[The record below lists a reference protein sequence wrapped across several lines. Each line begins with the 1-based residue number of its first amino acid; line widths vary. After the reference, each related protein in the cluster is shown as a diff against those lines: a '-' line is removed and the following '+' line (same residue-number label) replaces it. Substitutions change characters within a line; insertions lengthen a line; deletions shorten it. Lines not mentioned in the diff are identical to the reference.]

1 MDFQILAKGIALAGC
16 AIGAGCSLI
25 AGIGPGI
32 GEGNAV
38 AKALEAI
45 GRQPECKG
53 DVTSTML
60 LGCAIAETTGIYGFV
75 TGLLL
80 IFVAAITRTPSRGN
94 SNACRCTGGKRLDT
108 AEALTSMPASARSI
122 SGIVMLSSPLQRLHT
137 LNPRC
142 PSARQ

>member
-60 LGCAIAETTGIYGFV
+60 LGCAIAETTGNRSASDLCGTWHVYEIPGIR
-75 TGLLL
+75 TKRKLGG
-80 IFVAAITRTPSRGN
+80 ITL
-94 SNACRCTGGKRLDT
+94 CRFR
-108 AEALTSMPASARSI
+108 
-122 SGIVMLSSPLQRLHT
+122 
-137 LNPRC
+137 NW
-142 PSARQ
+142 

>member
-1 MDFQILAKGIALAGC
+1 MDFEILAKGISLAGC
-16 AIGAGCSLI
+16 AIGAGCALI

-38 AKALEAI
+38 AAACQAI

-80 IFVAAITRTPSRGN
+80 IFVAPGMFMN
-94 SNACRCTGGKRLDT
+94 YLG
-108 AEALTSMPASARSI
+108 
-122 SGIVMLSSPLQRLHT
+122 
-137 LNPRC
+137 
-142 PSARQ
+142 

>member
-1 MDFQILAKGIALAGC
+1 MLEKAIILAGC
-16 AIGAGCSLI
+16 AVGAGLALI

-32 GEGNAV
+32 GEGYAV
-38 AKALEAI
+38 GKACEAN

-80 IFVAAITRTPSRGN
+80 IFVAP
-94 SNACRCTGGKRLDT
+94 
-108 AEALTSMPASARSI
+108 
-122 SGIVMLSSPLQRLHT
+122 GIFMGLL
-137 LNPRC
+137 
-142 PSARQ
+142 

>member
-1 MDFQILAKGIALAGC
+1 MELAQAIILAGC
-16 AIGAGCSLI
+16 AIGAGLALI

-32 GEGNAV
+32 GEGYAV
-38 AKALEAI
+38 GKALESI

-80 IFVAAITRTPSRGN
+80 IFVAPGMFM
-94 SNACRCTGGKRLDT
+94 G
-108 AEALTSMPASARSI
+108 
-122 SGIVMLSSPLQRLHT
+122 MLG
-137 LNPRC
+137 
-142 PSARQ
+142 

>member
-1 MDFQILAKGIALAGC
+1 MELALAKAIILMGC
-16 AIGAGCSLI
+16 AIGAGLALI

-32 GEGNAV
+32 GEGYAV
-38 AKALEAI
+38 GKALESI

-80 IFVAAITRTPSRGN
+80 IFVAPGTFIG
-94 SNACRCTGGKRLDT
+94 L
-108 AEALTSMPASARSI
+108 L
-122 SGIVMLSSPLQRLHT
+122 
-137 LNPRC
+137 
-142 PSARQ
+142 

>member
-1 MDFQILAKGIALAGC
+1 MDFQLLAKGIALAGC
-16 AIGAGCSLI
+16 AIGAGCALI

-60 LGCAIAETTGIYGFV
+60 LGCAIAC
-75 TGLLL
+75 LLY
-80 IFVAAITRTPSRGN
+80 TSGQRSSEMSPC
-94 SNACRCTGGKRLDT
+94 CRSLDC
-108 AEALTSMPASARSI
+108 
-122 SGIVMLSSPLQRLHT
+122 LS
-137 LNPRC
+137 
-142 PSARQ
+142 

>member
-1 MDFQILAKGIALAGC
+1 MDFQLLAKGIALAGC
-16 AIGAGCSLI
+16 AIGAGCALI

-38 AKALEAI
+38 AS
-45 GRQPECKG
+45 KG

-80 IFVAAITRTPSRGN
+80 IFVAPGMFMN
-94 SNACRCTGGKRLDT
+94 FLG
-108 AEALTSMPASARSI
+108 
-122 SGIVMLSSPLQRLHT
+122 
-137 LNPRC
+137 
-142 PSARQ
+142 

>member
-1 MDFQILAKGIALAGC
+1 MTDFQLLAKGIALAGC
-16 AIGAGCSLI
+16 AIGAGAALI

-45 GRQPECKG
+45 GRQPKCKG

-80 IFVAAITRTPSRGN
+80 IFVAPGMFMN
-94 SNACRCTGGKRLDT
+94 FLG
-108 AEALTSMPASARSI
+108 
-122 SGIVMLSSPLQRLHT
+122 
-137 LNPRC
+137 
-142 PSARQ
+142 

>member
-1 MDFQILAKGIALAGC
+1 MELAQAIILAGC
-16 AIGAGCSLI
+16 AIGAGLALI

-32 GEGNAV
+32 GEGYAV
-38 AKALEAI
+38 GKTVESI

-80 IFVAAITRTPSRGN
+80 IFVAP
-94 SNACRCTGGKRLDT
+94 
-108 AEALTSMPASARSI
+108 
-122 SGIVMLSSPLQRLHT
+122 GIFVGMLG
-137 LNPRC
+137 
-142 PSARQ
+142 

>member
-1 MDFQILAKGIALAGC
+1 MEYQLLAKGIALAGC
-16 AIGAGCSLI
+16 GIGAGCALI

-45 GRQPECKG
+45 GRQPESKG

-80 IFVAAITRTPSRGN
+80 IFVAPGTFRN
-94 SNACRCTGGKRLDT
+94 FLK
-108 AEALTSMPASARSI
+108 
-122 SGIVMLSSPLQRLHT
+122 
-137 LNPRC
+137 
-142 PSARQ
+142 

>member
-1 MDFQILAKGIALAGC
+1 MLEKAIILAGC
-16 AIGAGCSLI
+16 AVGAGLALI

-32 GEGNAV
+32 GEGYAV
-38 AKALEAI
+38 GKACETI

-80 IFVAAITRTPSRGN
+80 IFVAP
-94 SNACRCTGGKRLDT
+94 
-108 AEALTSMPASARSI
+108 
-122 SGIVMLSSPLQRLHT
+122 GIFMGLL
-137 LNPRC
+137 
-142 PSARQ
+142 

>member
-1 MDFQILAKGIALAGC
+1 MLELAMGIMLGLLGLGAGC
-16 AIGAGCSLI
+16 AMI

-38 AKALEAI
+38 AKACEAI

-60 LGCAIAETTGIYGFV
+60 LGGAIAETTGIYGFV

-80 IFVAAITRTPSRGN
+80 IFVAPGMFMN
-94 SNACRCTGGKRLDT
+94 LLG
-108 AEALTSMPASARSI
+108 
-122 SGIVMLSSPLQRLHT
+122 
-137 LNPRC
+137 
-142 PSARQ
+142 

>member
-1 MDFQILAKGIALAGC
+1 MAGKLTFAPNLYLGESIASEKLDKLKKGIALAGC

-80 IFVAAITRTPSRGN
+80 IFVAPGMFMN
-94 SNACRCTGGKRLDT
+94 FLK
-108 AEALTSMPASARSI
+108 
-122 SGIVMLSSPLQRLHT
+122 
-137 LNPRC
+137 
-142 PSARQ
+142 

>member
-1 MDFQILAKGIALAGC
+1 MQQKRVRNQTDMPHASGIA
-16 AIGAGCSLI
+16 IN
-25 AGIGPGI
+25 IGPGI

-53 DVTSTML
+53 DVTGTML

-80 IFVAAITRTPSRGN
+80 IFVAPGTFMKFLA
-94 SNACRCTGGKRLDT
+94 
-108 AEALTSMPASARSI
+108 
-122 SGIVMLSSPLQRLHT
+122 
-137 LNPRC
+137 
-142 PSARQ
+142 

>member
-1 MDFQILAKGIALAGC
+1 MDFQLLAKGIALAGC
-16 AIGAGCSLI
+16 AIGAGCALI

-32 GEGNAV
+32 GEG
-38 AKALEAI
+38 ALEAI

-80 IFVAAITRTPSRGN
+80 IFVAPGMFMN
-94 SNACRCTGGKRLDT
+94 FLG
-108 AEALTSMPASARSI
+108 
-122 SGIVMLSSPLQRLHT
+122 
-137 LNPRC
+137 
-142 PSARQ
+142 